1 MEGMRES
8 DIGSGQRGRERCG
21 RKGREGGKMD
31 EWEKDGR
38 KLKLVIVSGQAMILV
53 QAPCPE

>member
-1 MEGMRES
+1 MEGRRES
-8 DIGSGQRGRERCG
+8 ETGSGQRGRERCG

-38 KLKLVIVSGQAMILV
+38 KLKLVVVSGQAMV
-53 QAPCPE
+53 